1 MVQDEVTKIL
11 EELYKIREI
20 LGWDLTDVAGETV
33 DDSLKTQTHI
43 LKVRKDLSTL
53 AGIISKLVVET
64 EEKENIT
71 EMEKANLERIK
82 EFGKKLGN
90 MQFKLNKINK
100 QYDAI
105 VEVAEALGQDGIN
118 LGGDII
124 ELQDDAREITGI
136 FKSLGYQIPKSDI
149 QTFLTVQP

>member
-1 MVQDEVTKIL
+1 MIQEEVTKIL

-20 LGWDLTDVAGETV
+20 LGLDLTDIARETV

-53 AGIISKLVVET
+53 AGIISKLVIET
-64 EEKENIT
+64 EEKEDIT
-71 EMEKANLERIK
+71 ENEKANLERIK

-100 QYDAI
+100 HYDSI
-105 VEVAEALGQDGIN
+105 IEVAEALGQDGIN

>member
-71 EMEKANLERIK
+71 EMEKENLERIK

>member
-71 EMEKANLERIK
+71 EMEKVNLERIK

>member
-64 EEKENIT
+64 EEKEDIT
-71 EMEKANLERIK
+71 EMERANLERIK

-105 VEVAEALGQDGIN
+105 VQVAEVLGQDGIN